1 MGEKGL
7 SHRQLMDLSSL
18 SWSDCVLPTSQVWL
32 LNLHKPIKRA
42 KLIMKAEN
50 RYLFIMVPGKRSKDP
65 TSCSQIYFQ
74 GPEIRLGFKPQ
85 VLTRFVVPTHQAGF
99 GSSLIVVGDNCWLPP
114 GCKCHYHTFRTVLP
128 GQSCGLGLYSWGG
141 LPIVFSLSS
150 LHYYFTF
157 PYCER
162 ESSPQGRGSQVS
174 CCFTHPGS
182 VSKVC
187 GVLNPKVLHLSYE
200 RQPRVMAAAHFDLG
214 HCYKAP
220 ANNSKGGFPSLA

>member
-1 MGEKGL
+1 
-7 SHRQLMDLSSL
+7 
-18 SWSDCVLPTSQVWL
+18 
-32 LNLHKPIKRA
+32 
-42 KLIMKAEN
+42 
-50 RYLFIMVPGKRSKDP
+50 MVPGKRGKDP

-99 GSSLIVVGDNCWLPP
+99 GSNLIVVGDNCWLPP
-114 GCKCHYHTFRTVLP
+114 GCKCHCPTFRTVLP

-150 LHYYFTF
+150 QHYYYTF

-200 RQPRVMAAAHFDLG
+200 RQPRAMAAAHFDLG

-220 ANNSKGGFPSLA
+220 ANSSKGGFPSLAQGFCQMAHGSCGEHHHPVLLLPSLHP